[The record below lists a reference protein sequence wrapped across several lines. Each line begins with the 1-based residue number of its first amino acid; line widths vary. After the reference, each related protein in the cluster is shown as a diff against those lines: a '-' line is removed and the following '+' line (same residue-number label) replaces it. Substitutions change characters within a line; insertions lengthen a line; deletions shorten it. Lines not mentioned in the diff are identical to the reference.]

1 MSGNSERERDEFT
14 GTETTGHE
22 WDGIKELN
30 TPLPRWWLWT
40 LYATIV
46 WGVAYTIAY
55 PAWPLISS
63 TTQGLLG
70 YSSRGE
76 LHAALAEHAE
86 SQKIYT
92 DRIAAMEMA
101 EIAADQD
108 LAQFARAGGA
118 AVFRNYCS
126 QCHGAGAAGAKG
138 YPNLQDDDWLWGGT
152 AEDIRQTIAHGI
164 RFEEDE
170 DTRLSEMPAF
180 GRDEI
185 LTKEEIAAVAGHVLS
200 LSGQAAANEE
210 GRVIFADNCAACHG
224 ENGEGA
230 QDLGAPNLAD
240 AIWFYDS
247 DRDTVITTIT
257 NSRAG
262 VMPAWAHR
270 LGDGQIKQVAL
281 YVHSLGGGQ

>member
-1 MSGNSERERDEFT
+1 
-14 GTETTGHE
+14 
-22 WDGIKELN
+22 
-30 TPLPRWWLWT
+30 
-40 LYATIV
+40 
-46 WGVAYTIAY
+46 
-55 PAWPLISS
+55 
-63 TTQGLLG
+63 
-70 YSSRGE
+70 
-76 LHAALAEHAE
+76 
-86 SQKIYT
+86 
-92 DRIAAMEMA
+92 
-101 EIAADQD
+101 
-108 LAQFARAGGA
+108 
-118 AVFRNYCS
+118 
-126 QCHGAGAAGAKG
+126 
-138 YPNLQDDDWLWGGT
+138 
-152 AEDIRQTIAHGI
+152 
-164 RFEEDE
+164 
-170 DTRLSEMPAF
+170 MPAF

-270 LGDGQIKQVAL
+270 LGEAQIKQVAL
-281 YVHSLGGGQ
+281 YVHGLGGGE